1 MKRVLFALPLL
12 VLASSAFAAG
22 AAGLSVTNKSGI
34 PMDELYASPAGK
46 GAFGENLM
54 AGVKDGALDK
64 GKTAVLAA
72 LADGTYD
79 FKVSAPDEGIECTI
93 KGVAVKGSKI
103 VFTPKEGKACK

>member
-12 VLASSAFAAG
+12 VMASSAFAAG
-22 AAGLSVTNKSGI
+22 AGLSVTNKSGI
-34 PMDELYASPAGK
+34 PMDELYASPVGK
-46 GAFGENLM
+46 NAFGANLM

-64 GKTAVLAA
+64 GRTAVLAA

-93 KGVAVKGSKI
+93 MGVAVKGSKV